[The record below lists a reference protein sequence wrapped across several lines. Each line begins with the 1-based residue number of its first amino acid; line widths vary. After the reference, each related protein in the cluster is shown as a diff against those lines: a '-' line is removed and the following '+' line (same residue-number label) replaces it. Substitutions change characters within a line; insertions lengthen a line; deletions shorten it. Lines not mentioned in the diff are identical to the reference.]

1 MDFKY
6 KSQAEITAMTDAE
19 REKYAADKRVYEAE
33 LATKAAKDEA
43 AAVKA
48 DLEGQLVSQ
57 AKVLN
62 DRMDE
67 FEAGK
72 EAKKDEFAGLDIQGR
87 IAKAISDKEEEFK
100 AYRTGAPA
108 ITVKVPALM
117 TTTTSLTGTGVIT
130 YSGNSAILPS
140 APLNM
145 RDLIPIVRSET
156 GTYATYAET
165 GGEGAVDHQSAEGVK
180 KPFLDIDF
188 TELRTVTRVIAGTVD
203 FSKQLTRNLPF
214 LQGTLARILTRKFY
228 EKENRYLYDTLA
240 AAATGGT
247 APAADTVAVQNLI
260 GYVMAAF
267 DANFVPS
274 YIVIK
279 GADYGTIAQTNIM
292 NSPFGLVFNQAT
304 GRSEIAGIPVIVAP
318 WAVAGK
324 ALIFDRDYVELVVTE
339 DITVRF
345 SEENKDNFE
354 KNVITARIEAQEEL
368 NVIYPQSVVYQDLAG
383 AITPAG

>member
-43 AAVKA
+43 EKVKEVITA
-48 DLEGQLVSQ
+48 DFNILKSDST
-57 AKVLN
+57 K
-62 DRMDE
+62 RMDE
-67 FEAGK
+67 LEALVTASKETKFE
-72 EAKKDEFAGLDIQGR
+72 GLDIAGR
-87 IAKAISDKEEEFK
+87 LAKGFADNAEKMAGVDRGNSVAF
-100 AYRTGAPA
+100 
-108 ITVKVPALM
+108 KVPALM

-130 YSGNSAILPS
+130 YSGNAAILPS

-165 GGEGAVDHQSAEGVK
+165 GGEGTVDHQSAEGAK

-247 APAADTVAVQNLI
+247 APDADTVAVQNLI

-383 AITPAG
+383 TVTPAG

>member
-1 MDFKY
+1 MFTY
-6 KSQAEITAMTDAE
+6 KTQAEITAMTDPE
-19 REKYAADKRVYEAE
+19 REKYAADKRAHEAAE
-33 LATKAAKDEA
+33 LEKKAKDA
-43 AAVKA
+43 ADKA
-48 DLEGQLVSQ
+48 KVDLEAKLTETT
-57 AKVLN
+57 KVLN

-72 EAKKDEFAGLDIQGR
+72 ETKKDEYAGLDMMGR
-87 IAKAISDKEEEFK
+87 IAKAIEEKSEELK
-100 AYRTGAPA
+100 AYRSGAPS

-117 TTTTSLTGTGVIT
+117 TTTASLTGTGVIS
-130 YSGNSAILPS
+130 YGASPAILPS

-165 GGEGAVDHQSAEGVK
+165 GGEGTVDHQSAEGAVK
-180 KPFLDIDF
+180 PKLDIDF

-240 AAATGGT
+240 AAATGGS
-247 APAADTVAVQNLI
+247 APAADTVAVGNLI

-324 ALIFDRDYVELVVTE
+324 ALIFDRDYVELIVTE

-354 KNVITARIEAQEEL
+354 RNVITARIEAQEEL

-383 AITPAG
+383 TVTPG